1 MSAPGKYNECAS
13 FPRIWNQVIIWGS
26 REGKRCLLLGT
37 KSITSL
43 DSILKSRNITLLT
56 KVHIVKTMVFPVVI
70 SLDHKEV
77 WALKNWCFQT
87 VVLEKTPQSPLDN
100 SKEIK
105 PVNPKGNKFWRT
117 ELIGRIPFLWKDW
130 CWSWCSSTLAT
141 ICEEPAHW
149 ERSWCWDRLKA
160 GEGGNRGR
168 DGWMA
173 SLTLGDSKE
182 QGSLVCCS
190 AWSCKESDTT

>member
-1 MSAPGKYNECAS
+1 MSAPVKYNECAS
-13 FPRIWNQVIIWGS
+13 FPWISNQIIIWGS
-26 REGKRCLLLGT
+26 REGKRCLLLGR

-43 DSILKSRNITLLT
+43 DSILKSRDITLPT
-56 KVHIVKTMVFPVVI
+56 KVRIVKTMVFPVVI
-70 SLDHKEV
+70 LLDHKEV
-77 WALKNWCFQT
+77 WALKNWRFQT

-105 PVNPKGNKFWRT
+105 PGNQLWRT
-117 ELIGRIPFLWKDW
+117 EFIGRIPIHWKDW
-130 CWSWCSSTLAT
+130 CWSWRSSTLAT
-141 ICEEPAHW
+141 ICAEPTHW
-149 ERSWCWDRLKA
+149 ERSWCWERWKA
-160 GEGGNRGR
+160 GEAGNRGW

-190 AWSCKESDTT
+190 TWSRKESDTT